1 MRAVVETRAGSLR
14 GAQSG
19 GLCVFRG
26 VRYAA
31 AAAGRLRFAPP
42 QPEPRWEGV
51 REAAESAPIPP
62 QRVDELSHRLGILG
76 DRACGEDCLALDLW
90 TPGCDAGRRPVLV
103 WIPGGAFATGAGSS
117 TLYDGGALS
126 RRGDAVVATLSY
138 RVGALGFSYHLA
150 LGSVNANR
158 GLLDQ
163 LAALRWLREHAAAFG
178 GDPERLT
185 VFGESAGAGSLVS
198 LLAMPAARGLFRRA
212 IVQSA
217 APDGM
222 LDRGEALRRTGL
234 LLEHLG
240 LAALPPAALAG
251 RLAEL
256 PLAELLDAQQA
267 CIEAGPH
274 AKGMFFMPVVDGQL
288 LPERPLDAI
297 ARGSAREV
305 ELVIGTTRDEMKLF
319 QLAQPA
325 GAALPEALVEKIV
338 EAQLPGKAPDGRTR
352 AAHLVEAYRALLPR
366 RGVAVD
372 GPELFA
378 AIQTDL
384 ALAIPSAQLAAAQ
397 SAHQPKTYLY
407 LFTQESPLEGGR
419 LGACHALDL
428 PFTFGTLERPGARD
442 FAGRDAA
449 AQRVSEQLMDA
460 WLAFARSGDPSHPG
474 IGTWQPCRPDALAT
488 FELGPRCGMLPPDSP
503 LLAQRAIWAAL

>member
-1 MRAVVETRAGSLR
+1 MQPIVATRAGVLR
-14 GAQSG
+14 GAQSA

-42 QPEPRWEGV
+42 QPAPAWSGLRD
-51 REAAESAPIPP
+51 AAESAPIPP
-62 QRVDELSHRLGILG
+62 QRVDALSRRLGILA
-76 DRACGEDCLALDLW
+76 DPACGEDCLALDLW
-90 TPGCDAGRRPVLV
+90 TPACDAARRPVLV

-117 TLYDGGALS
+117 PLYDGAALA

-138 RVGALGFSYHLA
+138 RVGALGFLYHPA
-150 LGSVNANR
+150 SGSGCANR

-178 GDPERLT
+178 GDPENLT
-185 VFGESAGAGSLVS
+185 VFGESAGAGSIVS
-198 LLAMPAARGLFRRA
+198 LLAMPAARGLFGRA

-222 LDRGEALRRTGL
+222 LDRGEALRRAGL
-234 LLEHLG
+234 LLERLG
-240 LAALPPAALAG
+240 LAALEPAALAG

-256 PLAELLDAQQA
+256 PLDELLDAQQA

-274 AKGMFFMPVVDGQL
+274 AQGMFFMPVIDGEL

-297 ARGSAREV
+297 AKGSAREV

-319 QLAQPA
+319 QLTQPA
-325 GAALPEALVEKIV
+325 GAVLPEALVEKIV
-338 EAQLPGKAPDGRTR
+338 EAQLPGTAPDGRTR
-352 AAHLVEAYRALLPR
+352 AAVLVEAYRGLLHR
-366 RGVAVD
+366 RGVEVD
-372 GPELFA
+372 GAELFS

-384 ALAIPSAQLAAAQ
+384 ALAIPAAQLAAAQ
-397 SAHQPKTYLY
+397 SAYQKNTFLY

-419 LGACHALDL
+419 LGSCHALDL
-428 PFTFGTLERPGARD
+428 PFSFGTLEQPGARE
-442 FAGRDAA
+442 FAGCDAA
-449 AQRVSEQLMDA
+449 ARRVSEQLMDA
-460 WLAFARSGDPSHPG
+460 WLAFARRGDPSHPG
-474 IGTWQPCRPDALAT
+474 IGSWRPCRPDALET
-488 FELGPRCGMLPPDSP
+488 LELGARCGMLPEDSP